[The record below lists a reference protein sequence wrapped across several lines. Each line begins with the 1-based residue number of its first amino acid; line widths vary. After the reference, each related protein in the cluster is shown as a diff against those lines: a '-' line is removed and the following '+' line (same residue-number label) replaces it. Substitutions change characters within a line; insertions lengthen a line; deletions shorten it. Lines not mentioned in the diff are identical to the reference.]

1 MKAVIDGQMQG
12 VHWAATSKEPPFA
25 EDTRIRKAEYDI
37 AVVGAGYCG
46 LSIAL
51 HAAGSGLSVVV
62 LEAGTVGCGASGR
75 NGGFAV
81 PHFPGGMTPEDAI
94 AAVGPERGA
103 RLVQLVS
110 DGPQFMFDQIRDLG
124 IHCDAD
130 QSGWIQP
137 AHSEKAL
144 AKVQRVF
151 RSWQARGAEVE
162 WLNGGDVHE
171 RTGAAG
177 YIGGWYRKSGG
188 TVNPY
193 ALSLGLAR
201 SAAAKGADIRQ
212 NAEVTGI
219 RADGPVKVLRTTK
232 GEIRARKVVIATNGY
247 TPRLYPGLAQSVIP
261 ILLYHGFTRPLTEDE
276 RRRTLPTRIC
286 FTDLRKSGG
295 FSRLDADNRLIIGGA
310 IFRPSNHRA
319 YSENH
324 SRRRLA
330 ELFPHLKNMQI
341 DSYWEGTCALTDA
354 YLPAI
359 QRLEPNVYSVIGFS
373 TRGVALAQT
382 LGREVAGLLTETKTE
397 AEMPVRVGGIQP
409 IALQPLKTFL
419 GSFAFPAYQMRDA
432 WHLS

>member
-1 MKAVIDGQMQG
+1 MHHKGARLTPREIERQQMKAVIDGQMQG
-12 VHWAATSKEPPFA
+12 VHWAATSKEPPFV
-25 EDTRIRKAEYDI
+25 EDTRIRKADYDI

-188 TVNPY
+188 TVNP
-193 ALSLGLAR
+193 
-201 SAAAKGADIRQ
+201 
-212 NAEVTGI
+212 
-219 RADGPVKVLRTTK
+219 
-232 GEIRARKVVIATNGY
+232 
-247 TPRLYPGLAQSVIP
+247 
-261 ILLYHGFTRPLTEDE
+261 
-276 RRRTLPTRIC
+276 
-286 FTDLRKSGG
+286 
-295 FSRLDADNRLIIGGA
+295 
-310 IFRPSNHRA
+310 
-319 YSENH
+319 
-324 SRRRLA
+324 
-330 ELFPHLKNMQI
+330 
-341 DSYWEGTCALTDA
+341 
-354 YLPAI
+354 
-359 QRLEPNVYSVIGFS
+359 
-373 TRGVALAQT
+373 
-382 LGREVAGLLTETKTE
+382 
-397 AEMPVRVGGIQP
+397 
-409 IALQPLKTFL
+409 
-419 GSFAFPAYQMRDA
+419 
-432 WHLS
+432 